1 MDIRELTPD
10 DVPFLREMVYAAL
23 DWRPDVEL
31 PPREFVLAHPQV
43 VVFHE
48 GWGRD
53 GDDGLVAE
61 EDGHRIGAVW
71 WRLFTEAA
79 HGEGYV
85 DDKTPEL
92 AIAVV
97 DGFRGRGVGRALIEA
112 LHERGRQAGLRRVS
126 LSVDADNPAKRLY
139 ARLGYLDYEPDD
151 GLGRMLLEL

>member
-85 DDKTPEL
+85 DEETPEL